1 MGNSDVPDTGSI
13 HHEFQQFICDLH
25 RTAPLYWACGNRR
38 SGSGSSGAMIRVLVV
53 DDEATLRKNIAR
65 SLRRAGFEVITAADG
80 AGARQALDSS
90 DVDVLCL
97 DIHLPDEDGLDLLEE
112 VRQTFPGIPAIVM
125 SGAANPEH
133 RPRALRLGVEEFLS
147 KPFRLAEL
155 KALVARCAETIE
167 GVGPKGVR
175 KTKKR
180 WTRR

>member
-1 MGNSDVPDTGSI
+1 MI
-13 HHEFQQFICDLH
+13 H
-25 RTAPLYWACGNRR
+25 
-38 SGSGSSGAMIRVLVV
+38 VLVV

-65 SLRRAGFEVITAADG
+65 SLRRAGFEVIIAADG
-80 AGARQALDSS
+80 AAARQALDSS

-125 SGAANPEH
+125 TGTTNPEH
-133 RPRALRLGVEEFLS
+133 RPRALRLGVENFLS

-155 KALVARCAETIE
+155 KALVTRCTATIE
-167 GVGPKGVR
+167 GGEPKGVR